1 MPTKTDKPSPLTLP
15 PALIGTAVKGA
26 AGGLGG
32 AYTAGLGE
40 IKQIKEEFQEKDFK
54 NQKFGKK
61 LGMLAKAGLRTF
73 GAYQQGMLGGTIK
86 GITGSDMGI
95 GSVGLLADNQPG
107 AQPVE
112 QQPTYSTNIDPMT
125 GEEISPNQDLVNKYG
140 IPMTGKPIKALT
152 QMHGTVAHNM
162 SAAQYNKALQMKEIS
177 GAATM
182 MTADQ
187 AKMVKA
193 LESDSIPEN
202 DIVAEKIKNK

>member
-1 MPTKTDKPSPLTLP
+1 MPTKTNKPSPLTLP
-15 PALIGTAVKGA
+15 PALIGTAVKGV

-107 AQPVE
+107 NQPGNQPIE
-112 QQPTYSTNIDPMT
+112 QPTYRTNINPMT
-125 GEEISPNQDLVNKYG
+125 GEEILPNQDLVNKG
-140 IPMTGKPIKALT
+140 VPMTGKPIKALT
-152 QMHGTVAHNM
+152 QMQGTLAHNM
-162 SAAQYNKALQMKEIS
+162 SARQYNENKKMNALAMNGIP
-177 GAATM
+177 AALTLK
-182 MTADQ
+182 DNQ
-187 AKMVKA
+187 YKK
-193 LESDSIPEN
+193 
-202 DIVAEKIKNK
+202 

>member
-1 MPTKTDKPSPLTLP
+1 MPTKTNSPLHIA
-15 PALIGTAVKGA
+15 PALIGMGIKGLVGGFGEVLRDRKEA
-26 AGGLGG
+26 KDAGEKYSLKEGLGDFG
-32 AYTAGLGE
+32 RGLATGVTGMDFTD
-40 IKQIKEEFQEKDFK
+40 QRQEEE
-54 NQKFGKK
+54 
-61 LGMLAKAGLRTF
+61 
-73 GAYQQGMLGGTIK
+73 
-86 GITGSDMGI
+86 
-95 GSVGLLADNQPG
+95 
-107 AQPVE
+107 
-112 QQPTYSTNIDPMT
+112 QPTYRTNIDPVT
-125 GEEISPNQDLVNKYG
+125 GEEMLPNQDLVNKYG
-140 IPMTGKPIKALT
+140 IPMAGKPIKALT